1 MLATAGGVGY
11 LPRAPGTWGSLLA
24 VAAAWVLSVFPWWW
38 LVAIP
43 LAIGIGWL
51 SCPGACRHFDNKDP
65 SQVVIDEVAGQWI
78 ALAGL
83 PLNPVTLI
91 AGFALFRLFDILK
104 PWPVGRL
111 ERFPGASGIMLDDL
125 AAGLI
130 AQLILRFVLYWMG

>member
-1 MLATAGGVGY
+1 M
-11 LPRAPGTWGSLLA
+11 A
-24 VAAAWVLSVFPWWW
+24 VAAAWALSVFPWWW

-43 LAIGIGWL
+43 LAMVIGWL
-51 SCPGACRHFDNKDP
+51 SCPGACLHFDKKDP
-65 SQVVIDEVAGQWI
+65 SQVVIDEVAGQWV

-83 PLNPVTLI
+83 PLEPVTLI
-91 AGFALFRLFDILK
+91 AGFALFRLFDIVK

-130 AQLILRFVLYWMG
+130 AHLILRFVLYWMG